1 VLIYGFSEFELF
13 KKQRCVTLM
22 EVKKFRLLNVGA
34 FSDIEVALAP
44 TENKR
49 SNITVLVGNNGA
61 GKTTLLRSLATSLS
75 WFVARVRAE
84 KGSGSPVSEGVIKNS
99 SSTSVIDIEVFD
111 EQGQSGNPD
120 ASIEDFLFHW
130 SIAKTRKGHKG
141 SHTSSLNDVSMLAS
155 YYKTLMTRDAKSSF
169 PLVAF
174 YPVERSVIE
183 IPLKIKNRHSFQQ
196 LDGYDNSLNRGVDFR
211 RFFEW
216 FREREDTE
224 NEQGISDEVLESIK
238 TTLGEDNNLWTLLSE
253 AKASSRDRQ
262 LTAVRTAI
270 STFMPGFSNLR
281 IRRKPRLHMSIDK
294 QNEQLN
300 VAQLSQGEKSL
311 LALVGDIAKRLAMM
325 NPSLKNPL
333 EGDGVVLIDEVD
345 LHLHPQW
352 QRTLLERLS
361 NTFPN
366 CQFVLTTHSPLV
378 ISEAKD
384 VLCYVLNDGE
394 LSVMDDTFGLD
405 ANQVLLQVM
414 DTDVRNSEIQK
425 VLDELIEAVQEKNLS
440 QARILLSQL
449 KGALPSGNI
458 EITKAELMLK
468 RLELQIEKN

>member
-1 VLIYGFSEFELF
+1 
-13 KKQRCVTLM
+13 M
-22 EVKKFRLLNVGA
+22 EIKKFHLTNVGR
-34 FSDIEVALAP
+34 FSDVEIALAP
-44 TENKR
+44 TENKK

-84 KGSGSPVSEGVIKNS
+84 KGSGSPISEEAIKNKT
-99 SSTSVIDIEVFD
+99 STSVIDIEVFD
-111 EQGQSGNPD
+111 EQGKSENHE
-120 ASIEDFLFHW
+120 ANVKDFLFSW
-130 SIAKTRKGHKG
+130 SIAKTKKGHKG

-155 YYKTLMTRDAKSSF
+155 HYKSLLSINENSSF
-169 PLVAF
+169 PMIAF

-183 IPLKIKNRHSFQQ
+183 IPLKIKKRHSFQQ
-196 LDGYDNSLNRGVDFR
+196 LDGYDDSLNRGVDFR

-224 NEQGISDEVLESIK
+224 NEQGVSDELLEK
-238 TTLGEDNNLWTLLSE
+238 FKADLGENNSLWKLLSQ
-253 AKASSRDRQ
+253 ANASSRDRQ

-281 IRRKPRLHMSIDK
+281 IRRNPRLHMSIDK
-294 QNEQLN
+294 QGEQLN

-325 NPSLKNPL
+325 NPDLENPL
-333 EGDGVVLIDEVD
+333 NGDGVVLIDEVD

-366 CQFVLTTHSPLV
+366 CQLVLTTHSPLV

-394 LSVMDDTFGLD
+394 LSVLDDTFGLD

-414 DTDVRNSEIQK
+414 DTDVRNSEIQEI
-425 VLDELIEAVQEKNLS
+425 LDELIEATQGKELVR
-440 QARILLSQL
+440 ARNLLSQL
-449 KGALPSGNI
+449 KGILPSGNI
-458 EITKAELMLK
+458 EVTKAELMLK
-468 RLELQIEKN
+468 RLELRIAKDQ